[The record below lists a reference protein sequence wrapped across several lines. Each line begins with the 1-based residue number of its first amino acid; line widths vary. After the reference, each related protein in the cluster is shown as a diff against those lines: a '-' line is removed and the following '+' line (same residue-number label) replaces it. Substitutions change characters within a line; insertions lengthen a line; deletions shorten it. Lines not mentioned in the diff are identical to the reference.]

1 MQQQNY
7 FQLFDLAET
16 FEIDGEGLA
25 EKYRQ
30 LQSENHPDRFAGA
43 DEAARLRAVQFTS
56 LINEAYATLKSPL
69 RRAGYMLQLQGFD
82 TERVEQADLGADL
95 LLEQMQLREAL
106 EELGEDDAA
115 LDTLATMKK
124 EITAKFG
131 DRQQGFGEHMQA
143 GDAQAA
149 KKIFH
154 EMQFLHKLLSE
165 IDQAEEQRLGY

>member
-16 FEIDGEGLA
+16 FDIDSESLA

-43 DEAARLRAVQFTS
+43 DESARLRAVQFTS

-95 LLEQMQLREAL
+95 LMEQMQLREAL
-106 EELGEDDAA
+106 EELDEGDAA
-115 LDTLATMKK
+115 LDELAAMKK
-124 EITAKFG
+124 DINAKYLA
-131 DRQQGFGEHMQA
+131 RQQGFAEQMQA
-143 GDAQAA
+143 EDVRSA